1 MGITDALLTA
11 IGLAMDAFAVAVCK
25 GLSVKKVTFRQYLC
39 IGLWFGG
46 FQALMPTLG
55 YFLGAAFE
63 VYVNAFSHWIAFG
76 LLALIG
82 INMVKEGFLREEES
96 CDDCSFAVKT
106 MFVMA
111 VATSIDALAVGIGYG
126 VRSGEVNVV
135 FAIAVIGVITFVMSA
150 VGLKIGNVF
159 GTKYKSRAE
168 IAGGIILILM
178 GVKILLEHFGILG

>member
-11 IGLAMDAFAVAVCK
+11 LGLAMDAFAVAVCK
-25 GLSVKKVTFRQYLC
+25 GLSVKKVTLKQYVW

-46 FQALMPTLG
+46 FQALMPTVG

-63 VYVNAFSHWIAFG
+63 SYVNAFSHWIAFG

-82 INMVKEGFLREEES
+82 INMVKEGLSPEEEG
-96 CDDCSFAVKT
+96 CEDCSFAVKT

-126 VRSGEVNVV
+126 VRAGEVNVV
-135 FAIAVIGVITFVMSA
+135 FAISSIGVITFFMSA
-150 VGLKIGNVF
+150 LGLKIGNVF
-159 GTKYKSRAE
+159 GTRYKSRAE
-168 IAGGIILILM
+168 IAGGVILILM
-178 GVKILLEHFGILG
+178 GVKILLEHFGLIF

>member
-11 IGLAMDAFAVAVCK
+11 LGLAMDAFAVAVCK
-25 GLSVKKVTFRQYLC
+25 GLSVKRVTVKQYWC

-46 FQALMPTLG
+46 FQALMPTIG

-63 VYVNAFSHWIAFG
+63 VYVNAFSHWIAFA

-82 INMVKEGFLREEES
+82 INMVKEGFSKEEES

-106 MFVMA
+106 MLVMA

-126 VRSGEVNVV
+126 VRASEGGVA
-135 FAIAVIGVITFVMSA
+135 FAIASIGVITFLMSA
-150 VGLKIGNVF
+150 LGLKIGNVF

-168 IAGGIILILM
+168 IAGGVILILM
-178 GVKILLEHFGILG
+178 GVKILLEHFGVIG

>member
-11 IGLAMDAFAVAVCK
+11 LGLAMDAFAVAVCK
-25 GLSVKKVTFRQYLC
+25 GLSVQKVTVKQYLW

-63 VYVNAFSHWIAFG
+63 VYVNAFSHWIAFA

-82 INMVKEGFLREEES
+82 VNMMKEGLSANEEA

-126 VRSGEVNVV
+126 VRAGEVNVV
-135 FAIAVIGVITFVMSA
+135 IAIAAIGVITFLMSA
-150 VGLKIGNVF
+150 FGLKIGNVF

-168 IAGGIILILM
+168 IVGGVILILM
-178 GVKILLEHFGILG
+178 GIKILLEHFGVIG

>member
-11 IGLAMDAFAVAVCK
+11 LGLAMDAFAVAVCK
-25 GLSVKKVTFRQYLC
+25 GLSVKKVKLWHYIC

-46 FQALMPTLG
+46 FQALMPTVG

-63 VYVNAFSHWIAFG
+63 VYVTAFSHWIAFA

-82 INMVKEGFLREEES
+82 VNMLKEGLSGEEEK
-96 CDDCSFAVKT
+96 CEDCSFAVRI

-126 VRSGEVNVV
+126 VRAGEVNVV
-135 FAIAVIGVITFVMSA
+135 LSIAAIGVITFFMSA
-150 VGLKIGNVF
+150 LGLKIGNVF

-168 IAGGIILILM
+168 IAGGVILILM
-178 GVKILLEHFGILG
+178 GVKILLEHYGILG